1 MKGSKIIQNINKI
14 MLNGNKIIIT
24 SYFHNRVMAT
34 GKNAPPPSPC
44 PTRVGKGPVLIGVV
58 QSNTILEP

>member
-44 PTRVGKGPVLIGVV
+44 PTRVGKGPVLKG
-58 QSNTILEP
+58 